1 MKRLITLSG
10 LIALLLVAGGKIVG
24 FTASAQPESFNYNFT
39 QQDFRDGDVVR
50 TNILN
55 VVWDKDA
62 GVLTFNNFYSNA
74 LVNDEVVNLMFP
86 SYATDTSSPTTLTWV
101 SDTKANFTWRAS
113 SMGQSDVFANLP
125 FSYASF
131 RTYKAAVVS
140 RFQHVSS
147 PVRIYDPI
155 NNNVDPGSYY
165 AYYGGQDCHGTID
178 VAAGTIEISDPWGCV
193 VGNNNWN
200 TMSASIVIEY
210 FERSEMN
217 HTSTAIQDVNSNAQ
231 VVNTRYY
238 NSLGVESAKPFN
250 GVNIVVKEFSN
261 GQKTVLKQFM
271 R

>member
-62 GVLTFNNFYSNA
+62 GVLTLNNFYSNP
-74 LVNDEVVNLMFP
+74 LVNDEVVNLVFP

-113 SMGQSDVFANLP
+113 SMGQSDVFATLP

-131 RTYKAAVVS
+131 RTYKAAVVA

-217 HTSTAIQDVNSNAQ
+217 HTSTSIEDVNSNAQ

-261 GQKTVLKQFM
+261 GQKTVSKK
-271 R
+271 RIR

>member
-10 LIALLLVAGGKIVG
+10 IMTLLLVALGSTG
-24 FTASAQPESFNYNFT
+24 FKANAQPASFNSNFH
-39 QQDFRDGDVVR
+39 QEDFRDGEVVR
-50 TNILN
+50 TNTLN

-62 GVLTFNNFYSNA
+62 GVLTFNNFYANDM
-74 LVNDEVVNLMFP
+74 VNDQVINLVFP

-101 SDTKANFTWRAS
+101 SDTKANFTWRAC

-125 FSYASF
+125 FSYSSF
-131 RTYKAAVVS
+131 RTYKAAVVA
-140 RFQHVSS
+140 RFQHVSN

-178 VAAGTIEISDPWGCV
+178 VAAGTIEITDPWGCV

-200 TMSASIVIEY
+200 NMSASIVIEY
-210 FERSEMN
+210 FENSQMER
-217 HTSTAIQDVNSNAQ
+217 TSTGIEDVNAGAQ
-231 VVNTRYY
+231 LMNTRYY
-238 NSLGVESAKPFN
+238 NTLGVESTQPFN
-250 GVNIVVKEFSN
+250 GVNIVVKEYSN
-261 GQKTVLKQFM
+261 GQKTVSKQLM

>member
-10 LIALLLVAGGKIVG
+10 LMTLLFITGGKIVG

-62 GVLTFNNFYSNA
+62 GVLTFNNFYSNP
-74 LVNDEVVNLMFP
+74 LVNDEVVNLVFP

-113 SMGQSDVFANLP
+113 SMGQSDVFATLP

-165 AYYGGQDCHGTID
+165 AYNGGQDCHGTID

-217 HTSTAIQDVNSNAQ
+217 HTSTAIEDVNSNAQ
-231 VVNTRYY
+231 VVNTRYF
-238 NSLGVESAKPFN
+238 NSLGVESAKSFN

-261 GQKTVLKQFM
+261 GQKSVSKQLM

>member
-10 LIALLLVAGGKIVG
+10 IMTLLLVALGSTG
-24 FTASAQPESFNYNFT
+24 FKANAQPASFNSNFH
-39 QQDFRDGDVVR
+39 QEDYRDGEVVR
-50 TNILN
+50 TNTLN

-62 GVLTFNNFYSNA
+62 GVLTFNNFYANDM
-74 LVNDEVVNLMFP
+74 VNDQVINLVFP

-101 SDTKANFTWRAS
+101 SDTKANFTWRAC

-125 FSYASF
+125 FSYSSF
-131 RTYKAAVVS
+131 RTYKAAVVA
-140 RFQHVSS
+140 RFQHVSN

-178 VAAGTIEISDPWGCV
+178 VAAGTIEITDPWGCV

-200 TMSASIVIEY
+200 NMSASIVIEY
-210 FERSEMN
+210 FENSHMER
-217 HTSTAIQDVNSNAQ
+217 TSTGIEDVNAGAQ
-231 VVNTRYY
+231 LMNTRYY
-238 NSLGVESAKPFN
+238 NTLGVESTQPFN
-250 GVNIVVKEFSN
+250 GLNIVVKEYSN
-261 GQKTVLKQFM
+261 GQKTVSKQLM

>member
-10 LIALLLVAGGKIVG
+10 LMTLLLIIGGEIVG

-39 QQDFRDGDVVR
+39 QQDFRNGDVVR

-62 GVLTFNNFYSNA
+62 GVLTFNNFYSNP
-74 LVNDEVVNLMFP
+74 LVNDEVVTLVFP

-113 SMGQSDVFANLP
+113 SMGQSDVFATLP

-131 RTYKAAVVS
+131 RTYKAAVVA

-178 VAAGTIEISDPWGCV
+178 VAAGTIEITDPWGCV

-217 HTSTAIQDVNSNAQ
+217 HTSTAIEDVNSNTQ

-238 NSLGVESAKPFN
+238 NSLGIESAKPFS

-261 GQKTVLKQFM
+261 GQKIVSKQLM

>member
-217 HTSTAIQDVNSNAQ
+217 HTSTAIQYVNSNAQ

>member
-1 MKRLITLSG
+1 MT
-10 LIALLLVAGGKIVG
+10 V
-24 FTASAQPESFNYNFT
+24 
-39 QQDFRDGDVVR
+39 
-50 TNILN
+50 
-55 VVWDKDA
+55 
-62 GVLTFNNFYSNA
+62 NNFYSNP
-74 LVNDEVVNLMFP
+74 LVNDEVINLVFP
-86 SYATDTSSPTTLTWV
+86 SYATETASPTTLTWV
-101 SDTKANFTWRAS
+101 SDTEANFTWRAC

-131 RTYKAAVVS
+131 KTYKSAVVS
-140 RFQHVSS
+140 RFQHVGS
-147 PVRIYDPI
+147 PVRIYDPTS
-155 NNNVDPGSYY
+155 NSLPTTCYY

-178 VAAGTIEISDPWGCV
+178 VAAGIIEITDPWGCV

-217 HTSTAIQDVNSNAQ
+217 HTSTAIENVDSNAQ

-261 GQKTVLKQFM
+261 GQKSVSKQLM

>member
-10 LIALLLVAGGKIVG
+10 IMTLLLVALGSTG
-24 FTASAQPESFNYNFT
+24 FKANAQPASFNSNFH
-39 QQDFRDGDVVR
+39 QEDFRDGEVVR
-50 TNILN
+50 TNTLN

-62 GVLTFNNFYSNA
+62 GVLTFNNFYANDM
-74 LVNDEVVNLMFP
+74 VNDQVINLVFP

-101 SDTKANFTWRAS
+101 SDTKANFTWRAC

-125 FSYASF
+125 FSYSSF
-131 RTYKAAVVS
+131 RTYKAAVVA
-140 RFQHVSS
+140 RFQHVSN

-178 VAAGTIEISDPWGCV
+178 VAAGTIEITDPWGCV

-200 TMSASIVIEY
+200 NMSASIVIEY
-210 FERSEMN
+210 FENSHMER
-217 HTSTAIQDVNSNAQ
+217 TSTGIEDVNAGAQ
-231 VVNTRYY
+231 LMNTRYY
-238 NSLGVESAKPFN
+238 NTLGVESTQPFN
-250 GVNIVVKEFSN
+250 GLNIVVKEYSN
-261 GQKTVLKQFM
+261 GQKTVSKQLM